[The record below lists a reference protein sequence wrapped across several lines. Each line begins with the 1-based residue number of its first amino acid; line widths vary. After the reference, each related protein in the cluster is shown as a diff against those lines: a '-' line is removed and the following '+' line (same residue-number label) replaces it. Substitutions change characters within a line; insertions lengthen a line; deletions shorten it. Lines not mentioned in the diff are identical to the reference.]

1 MGKCGV
7 GMKAKEIAYANLQK
21 LYSKLWYSASI
32 QYTLNMNIIYLFLTK
47 ARVMSD
53 SVNCNFARC
62 AVRHFVSAHLTKN
75 HVLPRGALP
84 HIVRKYNSHFA
95 NESSLQVKYSVASK
109 RFTTITKCFNEKWH
123 PKEMRETYIFNF
135 NNEAWKSLSQAE
147 KDKHTLSGCK
157 ACQEKYPEVVN
168 TFPKLAK
175 HRKKRVAL
183 PQTASPAINLSKE
196 PFLHLRLWVAKF

>member
-1 MGKCGV
+1 MGKCGG

-21 LYSKLWYSASI
+21 LYSVGHSAFI
-32 QYTLNMNIIYLFLTK
+32 QYTLKFNMNIIYLFLTK

-84 HIVRKYNSHFA
+84 NIVREYNSHFA

-123 PKEMRETYIFNF
+123 PKEKRETKFIYLLSTMKHVNLSHKQRKTNTRFLVVKHVK
-135 NNEAWKSLSQAE
+135 KSILKLLILSQSW
-147 KDKHTLSGCK
+147 L
-157 ACQEKYPEVVN
+157 N
-168 TFPKLAK
+168 TAK
-175 HRKKRVAL
+175 R
-183 PQTASPAINLSKE
+183 E
-196 PFLHLRLWVAKF
+196 